1 MSTVAPYGSW
11 RSPLQPADLVA
22 GRVTPA
28 WPLAAAD
35 ADYWIESR
43 PANSGRSTLV
53 RCPRDGSPVDLT
65 PPAVS
70 VRTLVNEYGGMP
82 YLVVDQMIYYV
93 NYEDQQLYVL
103 PLPAATPQRL
113 TDAAGLRFAEPQLDA
128 ARRRLI
134 VICEDHRSGGEPVTL
149 LAAVSLAD
157 GSVIPL
163 VGGRDFFAAPR
174 LSPDS
179 RGLLWLAWDHPLM
192 PWDGAELWYAEL
204 DAAGQP
210 LNARRLAGGSG
221 DACFQPEW
229 AADGTIHVVAERS
242 GWANHERLTLDGTR
256 TALAPQNAEFSQPL
270 WQVGARCYC
279 VMDDGSLVAAAC
291 ADGRWRLLQLHP
303 DGRQHLISDQLSE
316 IEQVT
321 GDGRHVLITAGGP
334 QQPLSVFRVTTADSS
349 LTLLRQSMILPCPPE
364 YISVGRPISFP
375 TAGDRLAHGI
385 FYPAHN
391 PDFRAPAGALPPL
404 LVMIH
409 GGPTGA
415 ADTALRAGIQFWTT
429 RGISVLDV
437 NYGGS
442 TGYGRAYRERLNLN
456 WGIVDVEDVCAGALA
471 LAERGLVDRDRLAI
485 TGGSAGGFTVLA
497 ALAFRTVF
505 RTGASHYGVAD
516 LAGLATDTHKF
527 ESRYLDGLVGP
538 YPAAADIY
546 AARAPLNHADR
557 IRCPVIF
564 FQGLDDKVVPPD
576 QTERMAAALQRNGV
590 ETRVIFYPAEQHG
603 FRKAENIIRT
613 YREELAWYGAQLG
626 FSPAD

>member
-1 MSTVAPYGSW
+1 MRTVAPYGSW
-11 RSPLQPADLVA
+11 RSPIQPADLVA
-22 GRVTPA
+22 GRVSPA
-28 WPLAAAD
+28 WPLAGAD
-35 ADYWIESR
+35 ADFWIESR
-43 PANSGRSTLV
+43 PANGGRSTLV
-53 RCPRDGSPVDLT
+53 RCPRDGSPADLT
-65 PPAVS
+65 PPEVS

-82 YLVVDQMIYYV
+82 YIVVDQLVYYV
-93 NYEDQQLYVL
+93 NYADQQLY
-103 PLPAATPQRL
+103 RL
-113 TDAAGLRFAEPQLDA
+113 NLADGRLQQLTAAAGLRFAEPQYDA
-128 ARRRLI
+128 GRARLI
-134 VICEDHRSGGEPVTL
+134 VLCEDHRAAGEPVTS
-149 LAAVSLAD
+149 LAAVSLTD
-157 GSVIPL
+157 GSVSPL
-163 VGGRDFFAAPR
+163 VSGRDFFAAPR
-174 LSPDS
+174 LSPD
-179 RGLLWLAWDHPLM
+179 GTALLWLAWDHPLM
-192 PWDGAELWYAEL
+192 PWDGAELWYADL
-204 DAAGQP
+204 DAAGMP
-210 LNARRLAGGSG
+210 VAARKLAGGVG

-229 AADGTIHVVAERS
+229 AADGTIHVVAELS
-242 GWANHERLTLDGTR
+242 GWANHYRLTVAGGR
-256 TALAPQNAEFSQPL
+256 TASAPQAAEFSQPL
-270 WQVGARCYC
+270 WQPGARCYC

-291 ADGRWRLLQLHP
+291 SDGRWQLFQLHT
-303 DGRQHLISDQLSE
+303 DGTQRLITDQLSE

-334 QQPLSVFRVTTADSS
+334 QQPLSVYRLAPADGS
-349 LTLLRQSMILPCPPE
+349 LVLLRQSISLPCPAE

-391 PDFRAPAGALPPL
+391 PDFAAPAGELPPL

-415 ADTALRAGIQFWTT
+415 ADTALRAGVQFWTT

-456 WGIVDVEDVCAGALA
+456 WGIVDVDDVCHGALS
-471 LAERGLVDRDRLAI
+471 LAERGLVDRNRLVI

-497 ALAFRTVF
+497 ALAFRDVF

-538 YPAAADIY
+538 YPAAADVY

-576 QTERMAAALQRNGV
+576 QTERMAEALRRNGV
-590 ETRVIFYPAEQHG
+590 TTRVILYPGEQHG
-603 FRKAENIIRT
+603 FRQADNIMRT
-613 YREELAWYGAQLG
+613 YQEELAWYGAQLG
-626 FSPAD
+626 FSPAV